1 MIKLDK
7 ELQDELKTILKNLQT
22 RDQGVRDRQLRTLKL
37 LDLYWKNIQNVFWNE
52 QAKDWRN
59 ISDQTLQAD
68 LDAYYAD
75 KVINIYRA
83 HGESIIAALSQ
94 DLPSTIFV
102 PDDGENVNDCRT
114 AEAWSQISALIARQQ
129 KSILI
134 LIRAL
139 YLMYNQGTIAAYV
152 YSKTDPE
159 NGQYQVPTYSKRE
172 QYTDFHICPTCG
184 TDLTSAVRMGEV
196 GENQGENQNIEMPGP
211 VQCPY
216 CNQLVIPIV
225 ETDVEE
231 IPAITGYTQQDK
243 PRPCIEVYGSMNVR
257 LPHFNRTQKEC
268 GYLILETESDKEYA
282 QDIAGDD
289 IAIGNS
295 GNEYETG
302 RWARV
307 ESDFDWEEAAEI
319 VTWRRCWLRPWQF
332 NKASSPEACKK
343 LKKMFPKGAYFLMM
357 NDQFV
362 ECDNESLDDHWI
374 ISQSP
379 LSNFIHAE
387 PLGLPVKPIQ
397 DIRSEIVILQLQSM
411 EYGIPET
418 WADPSVVDFE
428 KYNKTEAAPGQ
439 VYPIKG
445 MPPGRALSDAFTTL
459 KTAVYP
465 KEAEEFKK
473 TLDADGQFVLGDFP
487 SIYGGVQAGGSKT
500 YAEYS
505 ASQARALQRLSISW
519 KVLSVW
525 WAQVTEK
532 ATRIFINEMRE
543 DEKFVKKSGSNWVN
557 VWIRRADLHGKI
569 GSVEPETNS
578 AFPMSFTQ
586 KRDALV
592 KLMEYKDPA
601 VVAVI
606 THPENAGVVSRYLGF
621 PELYIPGDDNR
632 NKQLN
637 EIQDMLEG
645 MQIPVDPDLD
655 NHQIEFEAAMAWLN
669 SPYGQDAK
677 LTNIE
682 GYNLVKEHA
691 RNHKEVMAGLEQ
703 QERETGAQM
712 EEPPNPQE
720 QQQQQLPPMNQE
732 NTNVA

>member
-1 MIKLDK
+1 MIKKVDK
-7 ELQDELKTILKNLQT
+7 EVQDELKTILKNLQT
-22 RDQGVRDRQLRTLKL
+22 RDQAVRDRQLRTLKL
-37 LDLYWKNIQNVFWNE
+37 LDLYWKNIQNVFWDE
-52 QAKDWRN
+52 RAKDWRSVN
-59 ISDQTLQAD
+59 DQD
-68 LDAYYAD
+68 LNAELDTYYAD

-102 PDDGENVNDCRT
+102 PDDGENINDCRT

-129 KSILI
+129 KSILL

-139 YLMYNQGTIAAYV
+139 YLMYNQGTVAAYV
-152 YSKTDPE
+152 YSKTSPE
-159 NGQYQVPTYSKRE
+159 NGQYDVPTYGKRT
-172 QYTDFHICPTCG
+172 QYNDFHICPTCG
-184 TDLTSAVRMGEV
+184 HDLSASIRDEDEATTD
-196 GENQGENQNIEMPGP
+196 IGP
-211 VQCPY
+211 TQCEY
-216 CNQLVIPIV
+216 CGQTVIPIID
-225 ETDVEE
+225 TVEE
-231 IPAITGYTQQDK
+231 EVPAIIGYEQKDK
-243 PRPCIEVYGSMNVR
+243 PRPCIEVYGSLNVR
-257 LPHFNRTQKEC
+257 IPHFNRNQKEC

-282 QDIAGDD
+282 QEIAGDD

-302 RWARV
+302 RWARI
-307 ESDFDWEEAAEI
+307 ESEFDWEETAEI
-319 VTWRRCWLRPWQF
+319 VTWRRAWLRPWQF
-332 NKASSPEACKK
+332 NKSSSPEMTKK
-343 LKKMFPKGAYFLMM
+343 LKKLFPHGVYMLLM

-362 ECDNESLDDHWI
+362 ECGDESLDDHWI
-374 ISQSP
+374 LTQSP
-379 LSNFIHAE
+379 LSNFVHSE
-387 PLGLPVKPIQ
+387 PLGLPVKPVQ
-397 DIRSEIVILQLQSM
+397 DMRSEVVILQLQSM

-418 WADPSVVDFE
+418 WADPAVVDFE
-428 KYNKTEAAPGQ
+428 NYNKTEAAPGQ
-439 VYPIKG
+439 VYPVKS
-445 MPPGRALSDAFTTL
+445 MPPGRALGDAFTTL

-487 SIYGGVQAGGSKT
+487 SIYGGVQSGGSKT

-543 DEKFVKKSGSNWVN
+543 DEKMVKKSGSNWVN

-586 KRDALV
+586 KKDALV

-601 VVAVI
+601 VVSVI
-606 THPENAGVVSRYLGF
+606 THPENAGVVAKYLGF
-621 PELYIPGDDNR
+621 PELYIPGDDSR

-645 MQIPVDPDLD
+645 IQVQVDPDLD
-655 NHQIEFEAAMAWLN
+655 DHNIEYMACTAWMN

-677 LTNIE
+677 LTNLE
-682 GYNLVKEHA
+682 GFNMVREHA
-691 RNHKEVMAGLEQ
+691 RAHKEVMAALEQ
-703 QERETGAQM
+703 QQAEMGVVDDAEGKEIDPLAQT
-712 EEPPNPQE
+712 E
-720 QQQQQLPPMNQE
+720 QMAQGD
-732 NTNVA
+732 TNVA